1 MGKAVAFASLI
12 IAAPLLLAACNK
24 PASNSATNE
33 TSTTTSTT
41 TTPAGNEAAAA
52 TNTGMAMTPPAN
64 ATDADLIRSAET
76 AAPAAVG
83 KDATVIAIGADGAMR
98 VVRKGTNGFTCMA
111 DAPDTPGPDPMCADA
126 NATEWINAWVGHK
139 TPPDKAGFMYMLAGG
154 TDASNT
160 DPYAKAPSDQ
170 NHWIK
175 TGPHVMIVGSKAAL
189 AGYPA
194 DANPDTSKPYVM
206 WSGTPY
212 AHLMVPVS

>member
-24 PASNSATNE
+24 PASNTATNE

-41 TTPAGNEAAAA
+41 TTAGNEATAA
-52 TNTGMAMTPPAN
+52 NPGMAMALPAN
-64 ATDADLIRSAET
+64 ATDDDIIRSAES

-83 KDATVIAIGADGAMR
+83 KDATVVAANADGTMR

-111 DAPDTPGPDPMCADA
+111 DAPATPGPDPMCADS
-126 NATEWINAWVGHK
+126 NAMGWISAWLGHK
-139 TPPDKAGFMYMLAGG
+139 EPPAKTGFMYMLEGG

-160 DPYAKAPSDQ
+160 DPYATAPTVE
-170 NHWIK
+170 NNWVK
-175 TGPHVMIVGSKAAL
+175 TGPHVMIVGDKAML

-194 DANPDTSKPYVM
+194 SPTPDTTKPYVM

>member
-24 PASNSATNE
+24 PASNTATNE

-41 TTPAGNEAAAA
+41 TTAANEAAA
-52 TNTGMAMTPPAN
+52 NTGMAMTPPAN
-64 ATDADLIRSAET
+64 ATDADLIQSAET
-76 AAPAAVG
+76 AAPAAVS
-83 KDATVIAIGADGAMR
+83 KDATVIAVSADGAMR

-189 AGYPA
+189 AGYPT

>member
-24 PASNSATNE
+24 PASNTATNQTS
-33 TSTTTSTT
+33 TSTTTT

-52 TNTGMAMTPPAN
+52 TNTGMAMAPPAN

-83 KDATVIAIGADGAMR
+83 KDATVISVSADGAMR

-194 DANPDTSKPYVM
+194 DPNPDTSKPYVM

>member
-24 PASNSATNE
+24 PASNTATNE

-41 TTPAGNEAAAA
+41 TTAGNEAAA
-52 TNTGMAMTPPAN
+52 NTGMAMTPPAN
-64 ATDADLIRSAET
+64 ATDADLIQSAET

-83 KDATVIAIGADGAMR
+83 KDATVIAVSADGAMR

-160 DPYAKAPSDQ
+160 DPYAKAPTDQ

-189 AGYPA
+189 AGYPT

>member
-24 PASNSATNE
+24 PATNSATNE
-33 TSTTTSTT
+33 TSTTSTT
-41 TTPAGNEAAAA
+41 TTAGNEAAAA

-83 KDATVIAIGADGAMR
+83 KDATVIAIGADGAVR

-111 DAPDTPGPDPMCADA
+111 DAPDTPGPDPMCGDA
-126 NATEWINAWVGHK
+126 NAMEWVNAWVGHK

-170 NHWIK
+170 NNWIK

-189 AGYPA
+189 AGYPT